1 MTNPG
6 GPSARQATHHPRPDK
21 PAAFEDD
28 DVHAVQA
35 LFRGSANDGQQ
46 KRAIAWILEHA
57 CKVKDL
63 PWVAGG
69 LEGQRA
75 TDFAYGRKFAG
86 HQILKMLELRIAPKN

>member
-1 MTNPG
+1 MPAK
-6 GPSARQATHHPRPDK
+6 PRAHHAPDQ
-21 PAAFEDD
+21 PASFEDE

-35 LFRGSANDGQQ
+35 LFRGAASDGQQ

-75 TDFAYGRKFAG
+75 TDFANGRKFAG